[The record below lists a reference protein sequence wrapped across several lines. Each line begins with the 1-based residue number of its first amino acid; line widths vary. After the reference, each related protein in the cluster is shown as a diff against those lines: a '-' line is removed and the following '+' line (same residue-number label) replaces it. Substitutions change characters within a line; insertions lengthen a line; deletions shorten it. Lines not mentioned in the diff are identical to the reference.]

1 MDFSQYGEA
10 SEEWRRL
17 EATLPVPP
25 ELSAHDLQRSTNET
39 RVNTAREEMKQL
51 SHQVVMQDWHIP
63 TRDGSHVEARTYRSS
78 AVSATEPLPIY
89 IHFHGGGF
97 FFGTLASEDATCSR
111 IALST
116 HTAVLNV
123 NYRHT
128 PDYNYPTAWHDSE
141 DALAW
146 VADHAGDF
154 AGDPSRIVVGGV
166 SAGAYL
172 TAALML
178 TLHREQNPLRH
189 RILGQVCTSHPVLLR
204 NTITDPF
211 GSLAGLTAGISRS

>member
-10 SEEWRRL
+10 SEEWRTL

-25 ELSAHDLQRSTNET
+25 VLSDQELQRSTNET
-39 RVNTAREEMKQL
+39 RVKTAREEMKQL
-51 SHQVVMQDWHIP
+51 AHQVVMQDWHIP
-63 TRDGSHVEARTYRSS
+63 TRDGSQIEARTYRSA
-78 AVSATEPLPIY
+78 AVSATERLPIH

-111 IALST
+111 IALD
-116 HTAVLNV
+116 ALVVVLNV

-128 PDYNYPTAWHDSE
+128 PSFNYPTAWHDSE

-146 VADHAGDF
+146 AAEHAGDF
-154 AGDPSRIVVGGV
+154 AGDQSRIVVGGV

-172 TAALML
+172 AAALML
-178 TLHREQNPLRH
+178 TLHREQNPLR
-189 RILGQVCTSHPVLLR
+189 RCVLGQVCNSRLLF
-204 NTITDPF
+204 NLF
-211 GSLAGLTAGISRS
+211 GSDCWTL